1 MHDCILTGGSII
13 DGSGAPRFRGDVGW
27 KDGRITAIGDLSQEC
42 AEQRID
48 CEGLVVAPGFID
60 CHCHSE
66 LSLIAHPGAQSKVH
80 QGVTTEIL
88 GNCGWSTFP
97 LAGTHAAAFQAQ
109 ALPIFGHAGIAWDWH
124 DLDGYFE
131 RVFARGAAV
140 NVATLAGHGALR
152 AAVIGLED
160 RAPTAR
166 ELASMKDLLHRAM
179 QQGALGLSSG
189 LCYVPGVYAHA
200 SELVEMARVAS
211 SHGGIYATHM
221 RDQVDGLLLSVEE
234 SVDVASRANARLLI
248 SHHKTCGP
256 RNFGK
261 ARISLAMLD
270 AARERGVETHSDM
283 YPYLAGSTTLAMLF
297 PPWVLDGGGE
307 AMMERL
313 ASAAC
318 RARIRHEWTH
328 GIAGWEN
335 RIAALGWECI
345 TISYLKHPERQA
357 WIGLTV
363 ADAARRARQDVC
375 EFVFDLML
383 AEQGEVG
390 QIMQN
395 SCEEDLRA
403 VLTHPHSMIGSDG
416 LDVGERPHPRQYGAF
431 PKVLGELVRDK
442 GWMTLE
448 QAVHKMTGATART
461 FKLGDVGLLR
471 EGQRADLTVFDPAAV
486 RDNATYALPRQY
498 ASGIE
503 WVFVNGRAALARGEA
518 TGNLAG
524 RAIRRN

>member
-1 MHDCILTGGSII
+1 
-13 DGSGAPRFRGDVGW
+13 
-27 KDGRITAIGDLSQEC
+27 
-42 AEQRID
+42 
-48 CEGLVVAPGFID
+48 
-60 CHCHSE
+60 
-66 LSLIAHPGAQSKVH
+66 
-80 QGVTTEIL
+80 
-88 GNCGWSTFP
+88 
-97 LAGTHAAAFQAQ
+97 
-109 ALPIFGHAGIAWDWH
+109 
-124 DLDGYFE
+124 
-131 RVFARGAAV
+131 VFARGAAV

-152 AAVIGLED
+152 AAVLGLDD
-160 RAPTAR
+160 RAPTPQ

-189 LCYVPGVYAHA
+189 LCYVPGVYAHT
-200 SELVEMARVAS
+200 SELVELARVAS
-211 SHGGIYATHM
+211 AHGGIYATHM
-221 RDQVDGLLLSVEE
+221 RDQVDGLLASVEE

-270 AARERGVETHSDM
+270 AARARGVETHSDM

-297 PPWVLDGGGE
+297 PPWVLDGGQK
-307 AMMERL
+307 AMMARL
-313 ASAAC
+313 ASDAC
-318 RARIRHEWTH
+318 RARIRYDWAH

-335 RIAALGWECI
+335 RIAALGWESV
-345 TISYLKHPERQA
+345 TISCLKHAERQA

-363 ADAARRARQDVC
+363 DDAAKRAGQEVC
-375 EFVFDLML
+375 DFVFDLML

-403 VLTHPHSMIGSDG
+403 VLTHPHSMVGSDG

-448 QAVHKMTGATART
+448 QAVHRMTGATART
-461 FKLGDVGLLR
+461 FKLGGVGAAAGRLPCRCDGVRCRCGTRQRDLR
-471 EGQRADLTVFDPAAV
+471 RAAAIRQRHRVGVRQRAFHSCPGKGNGKPSRTRDSQKLTMRRRTLKTTGWTRSWPSLVTSLNRVCRTGSGCSGV
-486 RDNATYALPRQY
+486 R
-498 ASGIE
+498 S
-503 WVFVNGRAALARGEA
+503 AR
-518 TGNLAG
+518 
-524 RAIRRN
+524 RRLRTTDFKV